1 MARPGGKARYMD
13 CRRGRVLTLKGVKGV
28 SRKKALSEVDSGGKT
43 MIKSHQQRNGAVQL
57 NNSSSWYASQTNSKR
72 AFKPQSGVALHE
84 RVSH

>member
-13 CRRGRVLTLKGVKGV
+13 CRRGRVLTLKGMKGV

-57 NNSSSWYASQTNSKR
+57 NNSSSSYASQANR
-72 AFKPQSGVALHE
+72 NRWIKPQIDVVLHA
-84 RVSH
+84 RVS